1 MINLNLLG
9 YKQLHI
15 KIILSF
21 LALICFFSTLNIVP
35 PLDRDESR
43 YIQSTVQ
50 MLETKDFVN
59 INFIDNP
66 RLKKPPG
73 IYWLQAVSVTLTKNI
88 LFLDKAPLWAYR
100 LPSAIGASIAVW
112 LTFLIGQLLFGR
124 KQGFIASLLLLSS
137 PLLLM
142 ESHIAKTDSVLLAFF
157 LYILYIL
164 AKIIFYATSRIWI
177 CLV

>member
-1 MINLNLLG
+1 M
-9 YKQLHI
+9 KQIFHEVII
-15 KIILSF
+15 KTNGSGLYDF
-21 LALICFFSTLNIVP
+21 T
-35 PLDRDESR
+35 E
-43 YIQSTVQ
+43 Q
-50 MLETKDFVN
+50 TKDFVN
-59 INFIDNP
+59 INFLDNP

-164 AKIIFYATSRIWI
+164 AKIILGRGLIYQLIYSLYNIIF
-177 CLV
+177 LPFF